1 MPISNKR
8 SVLVLTG
15 LAVSNLLLAAAA
27 EAQGVSF
34 IASRDLSV
42 GIHPLSVA
50 VGDFNGDGTPDLVVA
65 NAGSSNVS
73 VLLGNG
79 DGSFQAAQ
87 SPWPWATSMAMAG
100 PTWPWPTG
108 VPTMSRS

>member
-34 IASRDLSV
+34 IA
-42 GIHPLSVA
+42 GINFEAGGSPRSVA
-50 VGDFNGDGTPDLVVA
+50 VGDFNGDGTPDLAVA
-65 NAGSSNVS
+65 NSGSNNVS
-73 VLLGNG
+73 VLINNTPMAKQTSNG
-79 DGSFQAAQ
+79 KK
-87 SPWPWATSMAMAG
+87 
-100 PTWPWPTG
+100 
-108 VPTMSRS
+108 